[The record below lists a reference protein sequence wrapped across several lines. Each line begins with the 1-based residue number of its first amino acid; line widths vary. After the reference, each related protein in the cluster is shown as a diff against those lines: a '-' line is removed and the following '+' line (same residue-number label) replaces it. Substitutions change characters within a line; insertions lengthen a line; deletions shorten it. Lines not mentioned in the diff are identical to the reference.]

1 MSEERRIHVLD
12 KVTASKIAAGEVI
25 DRTSSVVRELLDNAI
40 DAGATEISVYLTGGG
55 IKEIRVI
62 DNGCGMSRGDLDSK
76 YNNFSHAQQIFF
88 RSTSPPFRHEASTA
102 FLQYFFSVVLKNY
115 GRTVLP
121 APYQFRPAATPSAT
135 QANSS
140 PKHNRL

>member
-1 MSEERRIHVLD
+1 MSQERKIHVLD

-62 DNGCGMSRGDLDSK
+62 DNG
-76 YNNFSHAQQIFF
+76 
-88 RSTSPPFRHEASTA
+88 
-102 FLQYFFSVVLKNY
+102 
-115 GRTVLP
+115 
-121 APYQFRPAATPSAT
+121 
-135 QANSS
+135 
-140 PKHNRL
+140 